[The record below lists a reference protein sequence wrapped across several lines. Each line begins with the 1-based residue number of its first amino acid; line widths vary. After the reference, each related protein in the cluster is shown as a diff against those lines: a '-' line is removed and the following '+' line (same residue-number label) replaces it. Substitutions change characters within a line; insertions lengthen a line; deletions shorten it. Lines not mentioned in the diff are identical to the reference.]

1 MTLQKRRPQA
11 KVAVIFML
19 VLFFLGAQV
28 VWWLIFLSDQIKGA
42 SEQRIRGWL
51 TDRQTIQRLIDEQP
65 TLKRRW
71 LEICRLHYP
80 HLRCT
85 TEGITLRQEAFW
97 EIRERGDRSMRMF
110 LFESVFFVLVIA
122 GGLVLL
128 AQSIRAERE
137 LQTRQSNFL
146 SAVSHELRTPIS
158 TMRLILET
166 LQYREIPKE
175 KQTRYLDRL
184 RANLDRLHATF
195 EQVLAAAM
203 LEEHGQSK
211 RLEEHDLNALVERYL
226 ERHRSDLEERGG
238 VLSWQATAQP
248 LFVCIDPLGIEIILN
263 NLLNNAIKH
272 NPNPEKHIAL
282 AIHESGRYGVL
293 RVEDDGPGIPAEER
307 SRIFDAFYRIGDEL
321 KRQSEGLGL
330 GLYLVK
336 SLAENMGGGVSVDAL
351 EQGCRFEVRLPRV
364 SSPSTGGEIGWQSAY
379 WSLKTKPIWP
389 RSWSIIWR
397 PKATK

>member
-238 VLSWQATAQP
+238 VLSWQPTAQP
-248 LFVCIDPLGIEIILN
+248 LFVRIDPLGIEIILN

-282 AIHESGRYGVL
+282 AIHEMGRYGVL

-364 SSPSTGGEIGWQSAY
+364 SSPSTGV
-379 WSLKTKPIWP
+379 K
-389 RSWSIIWR
+389 
-397 PKATK
+397 